1 MITDEDP
8 IEKMAKQGLLSHEIA
23 IKLSLRENDI
33 YRMTP
38 HSWYMLAFQ
47 DDDRFP
53 HKDLNSAL
61 VSASYSLC
69 RSEKPGIRK
78 QCRKTMQQWWY
89 QAYENYHGPSMDIH

>member
-33 YRMTP
+33 YPLTP

-47 DDDRFP
+47 NDDSFY
-53 HKDLNSAL
+53 KDLNSSL
-61 VSASYSLC
+61 VSASYDLC
-69 RSEKPGIRK
+69 WSKSPGTRK
-78 QCRKTMQQWWY
+78 YCRETMRQWWY
-89 QAYENYHGPSMDIH
+89 QAYENYHDAQMDIH